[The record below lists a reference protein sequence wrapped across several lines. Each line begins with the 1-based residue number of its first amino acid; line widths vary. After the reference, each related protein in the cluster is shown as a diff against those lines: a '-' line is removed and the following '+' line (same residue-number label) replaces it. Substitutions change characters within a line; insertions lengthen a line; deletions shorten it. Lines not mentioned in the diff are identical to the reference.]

1 MRSNSQLFIGIVMIL
16 GGIVLLYLL
25 RDILWTLIVF
35 VLGFF
40 GVVIGLV
47 LLLGGIAMVAF
58 SGRRGW

>member
-1 MRSNSQLFIGIVMIL
+1 MIL
-16 GGIVLLYLL
+16 GGILLLYFL